1 MFENVTPAQVDAVLG
16 AMTTVVDHDGAD
28 GAGGGRQMVEAA
40 AAIMFGTPRDLG
52 ADPVV
57 PVAPDGLAAAVGD
70 DPTLA
75 AHAVELVAV
84 AALADGR
91 VESDRLRCV
100 LEYAD
105 LLGVREDWTEV
116 LADVAEGRTEKAMAH
131 MVRSNAATFPGLA
144 GPDGMPEMLCYSG
157 RSDADKRVLDRFEGL
172 EGYAPGTFGHAFWV
186 HFRRHGFRFPGQ
198 EGAFNGAFAVPHDG
212 LHVLSGYDT
221 SMQGELLVS
230 TFTGEMHGVEAL
242 SAHLLPVIFEWHI
255 GQEVNGIG
263 AQHGA
268 LDPWKFLYAWRRGNA
283 TAVDVLD
290 TRWSF
295 FDVAERPLEEVRS
308 RYGIP
313 ELPDRFRAT
322 GPEVNFTEEAD
333 PSVT

>member
-1 MFENVTPAQVDAVLG
+1 MFENVTPAQAEAVLG
-16 AMTTVVDHDGAD
+16 AMSTVVDYDSAE
-28 GAGGGRQMVEAA
+28 GGGQQMVDAA
-40 AAIMFGTPRDLG
+40 AAIMFDSPRG
-52 ADPVV
+52 PEAGPVDPV
-57 PVAPDGLAAAVGD
+57 PPDRLRKALGK
-70 DPTLA
+70 DPDLA

-84 AALADGR
+84 ASLADGH
-91 VESDRLRCV
+91 VEADRLRWV
-100 LEYAD
+100 LGYAD
-105 LLGVREDWTEV
+105 TLGVREAWTRV
-116 LADVAEGRTEKAMAH
+116 LADVAEGRTEKAMAA

-144 GPDGMPEMLCYSG
+144 GRDGMPEMLCYTG
-157 RSDADKRVLDRFEGL
+157 RGDSDKRLLERFEGL
-172 EGYAPGTFGHAFWV
+172 EDYRRGTFGHAFWV

-212 LHVLSGYDT
+212 LHVLTGYDT

-255 GQEVNGIG
+255 GVEVNGIG

-290 TRWSF
+290 AGWSF
-295 FDVAERPLEEVRS
+295 FDVADQSLEEVRGH
-308 RYGIP
+308 YGIP
-313 ELPDRFRAT
+313 QLPGRFRAS
-322 GPEVNFTEEAD
+322 GPEVNFTDEAD
-333 PSVT
+333 PSVN

>member
-1 MFENVTPAQVDAVLG
+1 MFENITPAQAEAVLG
-16 AMTTVVDHDGAD
+16 AMSTVVDRDSV
-28 GAGGGRQMVEAA
+28 AGGGRQMVEAA
-40 AAIMFGTPRDLG
+40 AAIMFDAPRDPEEG
-52 ADPVV
+52 PVDPV
-57 PVAPDGLAAAVGD
+57 PPDRLHKALGNRPD
-70 DPTLA
+70 LA

-91 VESDRLRCV
+91 VEADRLRWV
-100 LEYAD
+100 LGYAD
-105 LLGVREDWTEV
+105 VLGVREAWTGV
-116 LADVAEGRTEKAMAH
+116 LADVAEGRTEKAMTS

-144 GPDGMPEMLCYSG
+144 GTDGMPEMLCYTG
-157 RSDADKRVLDRFEGL
+157 RSDADKRLLERFEGL
-172 EGYAPGTFGHAFWV
+172 EGYTRGTFGHAFWV

-212 LHVLSGYDT
+212 LHVLTGYDT

-255 GQEVNGIG
+255 GVEVNGIG
-263 AQHGA
+263 AQQGA
-268 LDPWKFLYAWRRGNA
+268 LDPWKFLFAWRRGNA

-290 TRWSF
+290 AGWSF
-295 FDVAERPLEEVRS
+295 FDVADRPLEQVRG

-313 ELPDRFRAT
+313 ELPDRFRAS
-322 GPEVNFTEEAD
+322 GPEVNFTDEAD
-333 PSVT
+333 PSVG